1 MSSKEK
7 KEEKVEKNDGERK
20 RKYRSKATQEDVMYI
35 RNHSTTKTDQEIADD
50 LGGSI
55 QWVRKIRT
63 KYGITKVPTPEQKKG
78 GIKQKDID
86 DRNKRIA
93 RGDLTAFDD
102 IRDISRLKDNDLRE
116 YFESLFK
123 NSSQYNLLTR
133 MYTPEEIEYYLQEFS
148 MHTTEI
154 RKIGESINPQELRS
168 LDTLIQTRIRMAR
181 LVADERD
188 KKKLIEKIIKENGA
202 LTEDRVTDEIAR
214 NNIFML
220 KKDIEKVNKEWS
232 ELSTIATKSEQTLD
246 ITRQERVKRM
256 SDAETGILRIIVEMQ
271 DRTKRERLERQAA
284 KVEIST
290 KKLNDK
296 WKTMICKDDEEPLV
310 ETNKD
315 IWKIKDD

>member
-1 MSSKEK
+1 MSSEK
-7 KEEKVEKNDGERK
+7 KEKPTFAEGADGK
-20 RKYRSKATQEDVMYI
+20 RKYRPMATQEDVMYL
-35 RNHSTTKTDQEIADD
+35 RNYASTKSDKELAED

-55 QWVRKIRT
+55 QWVRKIRH
-63 KYGITKVPTPEQKKG
+63 KYGIKKTVTVEEKKK

-86 DRNKRIA
+86 EKNRRLAK
-93 RGDLTAFDD
+93 GDLTAFDD
-102 IRDISRLKDNDLRE
+102 VKDVASLIDNVLRE
-116 YFESLFK
+116 YFENLFK
-123 NSSQYNLLTR
+123 NSSQYKMLTR
-133 MYTPEEIEYYLQEFS
+133 MYTPDEIEYYLQEFS

-154 RKIGESINPQELRS
+154 RKVGESINPQELRS

-188 KKKLIEKIIKENGA
+188 KKNLIEKIIKENGA

-232 ELSTIATKSEQTLD
+232 ELSVIATKSEQTLD

-271 DRTKRERLERQAA
+271 DKTKRERLEKQAA

-296 WKTMICKDDEEPLV
+296 WKKMICKDDEEPFI

-315 IWKIKDD
+315 IWKIKDE